1 MGYHGGGTGEESAS
15 GKTRASIDE
24 EVKKL
29 TDQAYERATGL
40 LKKYKRQH
48 YLLAETLLEYESLT
62 GDEVRD
68 IIHHG
73 KKPNRPIINTRG
85 GAKGDQK
92 LFKGDNPSKPPLA
105 GVGVKV
111 GARRER
117 NS

>member
-1 MGYHGGGTGEESAS
+1 M
-15 GKTRASIDE
+15 
-24 EVKKL
+24 
-29 TDQAYERATGL
+29 
-40 LKKYKRQH
+40 
-48 YLLAETLLEYESLT
+48 T

-85 GAKGDQK
+85 GAKGDQS
-92 LFKGDNPSKPPLA
+92 LFEKERTSKPPIS

-117 NS
+117 NSE